1 MARRS
6 HLKIAIITGASA
18 GLGTEFVK
26 RISIYYPDVEELW
39 LIARREDKLREA
51 AELTH
56 IPCRI
61 VPLDL
66 TRDESY
72 NTLSELL
79 ESENADVRL
88 LVNNSGCG
96 YLGNVGEGEL
106 SRHTRTVD
114 LNVRGLTAVTH
125 VAIPHMTKGSAIINV
140 SSIAS
145 FCPNPRM
152 TTYSSTKAYVTSFT
166 FGIAEE
172 LRPLGIT
179 ATAVCSGPMDTD
191 FIYLGEIR
199 GQSKTFETL
208 PYCDPAKVAE
218 GALRAAKKGRTVHT
232 PRAFYKLYRVLAKI
246 LPTKLMIKFAKT

>member
-1 MARRS
+1 M
-6 HLKIAIITGASA
+6 KIAIITGASA
-18 GLGTEFVK
+18 GLGAEFVK
-26 RISIYYPDVEELW
+26 RIHSHYPDIEELW

-51 AELTH
+51 AELSS
-56 IPCRI
+56 IPSKI
-61 VPLDL
+61 IPLDL
-66 TRDESY
+66 TLDKSY
-72 NTLSELL
+72 ITLSDML
-79 ESENADVRL
+79 EAEGADVRL
-88 LVNNSGCG
+88 LINNSGCG
-96 YLGNVGEGEL
+96 YLGNVGEGDL
-106 SRHTRTVD
+106 IRHTRTVD

-125 VAIPHMTKGSAIINV
+125 VTIPHMTRGSAIVNI

-152 TTYSSTKAYVTSFT
+152 STYSSTKAYVTSFT

-218 GALRAAKKGRTVHT
+218 GALRAAKKGRTIYT
-232 PRAFYKLYRVLAKI
+232 PRAFYKFYRVLAKL